1 MFMRSLAAVIGTV
14 LALGAFAQQGPDL
27 PTPEGPDGW
36 ASTGRRSIRCTPE
49 EVAEW
54 DISIQPDGEGLPP
67 GSGTASD
74 GAPVYTLHCF
84 SCHGAEGSGQFN
96 DVLVGGHGTLEGPAP
111 RKTVGSFWPYA
122 TTVFDYIRRAMP
134 YQQPQSLSDDEVYAL
149 TAYLLFLNGIIEED
163 ELMDVADAARSAH
176 AQSRQLHPR
185 LAAPGGRLT
194 LGARGALAGGQ
205 DVLLPRLVPCKRGR
219 PALPVPR
226 RDAFTP
232 SRTATCGSRAAA
244 RGRRARACIRSQGR
258 ADLRIPL
265 LPQRRVPHS

>member
-14 LALGAFAQQGPDL
+14 LALGAFAQEGPDL
-27 PTPEGPDGW
+27 GVE
-36 ASTGRRSIRCTPE
+36 ATPE

-96 DVLVGGHGTLEGPAP
+96 DVLVGGHGTLKGPAP

-149 TAYLLFLNGIIEED
+149 TAYLLFLNGIIEETN
-163 ELMDVADAARSAH
+163 S
-176 AQSRQLHPR
+176 
-185 LAAPGGRLT
+185 
-194 LGARGALAGGQ
+194 
-205 DVLLPRLVPCKRGR
+205 
-219 PALPVPR
+219 
-226 RDAFTP
+226 
-232 SRTATCGSRAAA
+232 
-244 RGRRARACIRSQGR
+244 
-258 ADLRIPL
+258 
-265 LPQRRVPHS
+265 